1 MEKWKHQREA
11 LPASCPF
18 QGLFV
23 SVPIR
28 GTTFCISPSA
38 ALSRPSHWA
47 SGAFHNHLK
56 KCDLKLQ
63 VTEWPERLFKKYM
76 DLTSTIH
83 KFLQLRFSCAGPNH
97 TFSHNCKEYFLGLL
111 DMFFGYNHDNFL
123 NFNISENNPSHPI
136 HVFVFWKKR
145 SKRISNV
152 PEDDKC

>member
-38 ALSRPSHWA
+38 ALSRLSHWA
-47 SGAFHNHLK
+47 SGAFHNLSRSVTLSYK
-56 KCDLKLQ
+56 LQSDLKDCSRNIWIWLQ
-63 VTEWPERLFKKYM
+63 QYTNSSSSDFPV
-76 DLTSTIH
+76 
-83 KFLQLRFSCAGPNH
+83 QVQNH